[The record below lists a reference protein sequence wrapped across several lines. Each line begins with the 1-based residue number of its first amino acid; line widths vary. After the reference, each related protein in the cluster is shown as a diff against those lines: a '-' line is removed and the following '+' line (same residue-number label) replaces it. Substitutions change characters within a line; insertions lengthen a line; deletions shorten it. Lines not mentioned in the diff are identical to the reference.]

1 MQNKIVELLLLQKD
15 EILDLMGKQLNIS
28 ATDPLKDTKF
38 ENIAL
43 IFNIYIDSLTKN
55 ECDLNTSLKAI
66 ASKIAKEKASIDL
79 HLNKF
84 IKKMNVIRDELF
96 IFIEDHLGSSSEI
109 KQSKEIILKAHDALL
124 DYTVSEYIKIM
135 VNLGIQEK
143 EQLSEA
149 HKERLI
155 MLGQMTSTFVH
166 EIRNP
171 LTSIKGFV
179 QLLKAEYPDLKYLDI
194 VTDEIKQLNDRLTL
208 FLTFSKK
215 KQQEN
220 LQPTRY
226 ALKDLIQE
234 IETFLY
240 PSLVFKNIEVITDI
254 DETICITVHREEFRQ
269 VLLNILLNALDALE
283 HSTDPKIMIE
293 GKVMSTETIEI
304 KIANNGPKISDELI
318 SDIFKPFTT
327 TKKAGTG
334 IGLFVCNQIIE
345 KNNGTL
351 FCSSTVDWTTFV
363 ITLPKT

>member
-1 MQNKIVELLLLQKD
+1 MQNKIVELLLQQKE
-15 EILDLMGKQLNIS
+15 EILDFLGKQIGTSVNDAIKN
-28 ATDPLKDTKF
+28 TRI

-43 IFNIYIDSLTKN
+43 VYNIYIDSLAK
-55 ECDLNTSLKAI
+55 EESDFNTSLKAV
-66 ASKIAKEKASIDL
+66 ASKIAKEKVSTDM
-79 HLNKF
+79 HLNDF
-84 IKKMNVIRDELF
+84 FKKMNFIKDTLF
-96 IFIEDHLGSSSEI
+96 FLIEHNLGSSPEI
-109 KQSKEIILKAHDALL
+109 GQSKDILLKVHDLLL
-124 DYTVSEYIKIM
+124 DHTVSEYIKIK
-135 VNLGIQEK
+135 VNMGIQEN

-149 HKERLI
+149 HSERLI

-194 VTDEIKQLNDRLTL
+194 ISDEIQQLNDRLTQ
-208 FLTFSKK
+208 FLNFSK

-220 LQPTRY
+220 VTPARY

-240 PSLVFKNIEVITDI
+240 PSFVYKNIEVTKEI
-254 DETICITVHREEFRQ
+254 DETIFITVHREEFRQ
-269 VLLNILLNALDALE
+269 VLLNILLNALDALD
-283 HSTDPKIMIE
+283 HTTNPHITIE
-293 GKVMSTETIEI
+293 GKEISPEAIEI
-304 KIANNGPKISDELI
+304 TIANNGPKIKNEILA
-318 SDIFKPFTT
+318 DIFKPFTT

-351 FCSSTVDWTTFV
+351 SCSSTDDWTTF
-363 ITLPKT
+363 IIILPNC